1 VNAIVIFGRLCLAAI
16 FVYGS
21 ITGIL
26 DFSMKQEMIA
36 NKGLPIP
43 TVLLLGNIVFQ
54 IVGAISLITGLQTR
68 WGSLVLIVFL
78 VPTTLVFHNFWAF
91 SEEPEKTKQT
101 IQFIKNLGLIGG
113 LLMVYSL
120 ASYTED

>member
-1 VNAIVIFGRLCLAAI
+1 MNTIVIVGRLCLAAI

-21 ITGIL
+21 ISNIL
-26 DFSMKQEMIA
+26 DFADTQQMIA
-36 NKGLPIP
+36 NRGLPIP
-43 TVLLLGNIVFQ
+43 MFLLLGNIVFQ

-78 VPTTLVFHNFWAF
+78 VPTTLVFHNFWVN
-91 SEEPEKTKQT
+91 SGET
-101 IQFIKNLGLIGG
+101 IPFLKNLGLIGG

-120 ASYTED
+120 ASYTKE

>member
-1 VNAIVIFGRLCLAAI
+1 MNAIVIFGRLCLAAI

-78 VPTTLVFHNFWAF
+78 VPTTLVFHNFWVN
-91 SEEPEKTKQT
+91 SEET
-101 IQFIKNLGLIGG
+101 IPFLKNLGLIGG

-120 ASYTED
+120 ASYMDD